1 MDITHR
7 IYQIH
12 YCSLFQLI
20 QDYPDELERIKR
32 NYLQLLSNLSM
43 TTEIESNHFEKNI
56 RRIHEMGM
64 IIVGIMG
71 DIKTE
76 QFAIIASGTIIIEP
90 KIIRQGKNVGHI
102 EDIVVSKEMRNKG
115 ISQEILTILKSFASK
130 QNCYKI
136 ILDCDEAVKKV
147 YMKNGFVVKGIQMA
161 EYM

>member
-1 MDITHR
+1 MDRTH
-7 IYQIH
+7 QIH

-20 QDYPDELERIKR
+20 QDYPHDLERIKKS
-32 NYLQLLSNLSM
+32 YLQLLSNL
-43 TTEIESNHFEKNI
+43 TIATEIETTHFEKNI
-56 RRIHEMGM
+56 KRIHEMGM
-64 IIVGIMG
+64 IIVGITG
-71 DIKTE
+71 NIKTE
-76 QFAIIASGTIIIEP
+76 QFDIIATGTIIIEP